1 MHTILCVCMCVYT
14 HLFTIDKMGCIEHFS
29 WKFCAS
35 LCIKN
40 YNLDFKVLW
49 VFEALTTYSYFYLLK
64 SYSDMCS
71 YNSSLK
77 F

>member
-1 MHTILCVCMCVYT
+1 MLCILFCVCVCVCVYT
-14 HLFTIDKMGCIEHFS
+14 HSFTIDEMGCIEHFS

-49 VFEALTTYSYFYLLK
+49 VFEALLSFK

-71 YNSSLK
+71 SYNSSLK